1 MGRGDGGWDRGGLK
15 EERGGDGE
23 GKEEEEVSIPEYA
36 HAVNTTCKVKS
47 FPRR

>member
-23 GKEEEEVSIPEYA
+23 KEEEEVPIPEYA
-36 HAVNTTCKVKS
+36 HAVNSTCKVTK